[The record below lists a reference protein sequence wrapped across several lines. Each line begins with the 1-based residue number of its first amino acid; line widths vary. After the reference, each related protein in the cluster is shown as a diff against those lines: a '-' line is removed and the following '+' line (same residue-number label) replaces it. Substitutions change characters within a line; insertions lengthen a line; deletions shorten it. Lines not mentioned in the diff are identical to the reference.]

1 MSILQCEVM
10 AMPKAKDRMTGTRE
24 RRILESESRWLQKA
38 LFALSKA
45 ESDRE
50 RLAKER
56 SEKIEPLT
64 VEIDGASFDLDTVR
78 DAISEAVQERVE
90 ALRTSL
96 GRSGALIR

>member
-1 MSILQCEVM
+1 MSM
-10 AMPKAKDRMTGTRE
+10 SKAKDRKTGTRE

-50 RLAKER
+50 RLARES

-78 DAISEAVQERVE
+78 DAVSEAVQERVE
-90 ALRTSL
+90 VLRTSL